1 MPFTP
6 PPSEKIQ
13 EEAAGWIA
21 RLHADDRTATDEAQ
35 FKVWMAA
42 NPDHATAFEVMD
54 RGWAVLAKMP
64 PRAESRAFHP
74 SRRQLIAAGLVGGVA
89 VTASFFALQPAAA
102 QTYETAVGEQRHV
115 SLKDGSKIFLNAN
128 TKLTV
133 LLTDT
138 ERTVNL
144 IYGRANFDVTAD
156 EKRPFVVSVGDRKV
170 VADGSRFDVGRGDN
184 DVQVV
189 VMRGNAHFQSET
201 PAPSFKK
208 TALSAGDRLLSSGSL
223 VRTDRPPIAPLV
235 AWQTR
240 TAIFDDTLLSEAVR
254 EMNLYSQTKLEI
266 ADARASHLHVS
277 GIYRVGDN
285 VAFAHSIAK
294 FMPVQ
299 VSQQRDRVILRSSSS
314 NG

>member
-1 MPFTP
+1 MPFIP

-13 EEAAGWIA
+13 EEAAEWIA
-21 RLHADDRTATDEAQ
+21 RLHADDRTAMDEAQ
-35 FKVWMAA
+35 FKTWIAA
-42 NPDHATAFEVMD
+42 NPDHAMAFEVMD
-54 RGWAVLAKMP
+54 RGWAMLAKMP
-64 PRAESRAFHP
+64 SRAERRAFHP
-74 SRRQLIAAGLVGGVA
+74 SRRQLIAASLVGGVA

-102 QTYETAVGEQRHV
+102 QTYETTVGEQKHV
-115 SLKDGSKIFLNAN
+115 SLKDGSNLFLNAN

-144 IYGRANFDVTAD
+144 IYGRANFDIATD
-156 EKRPFVVSVGDRKV
+156 EKRPFVVSVGDRRV
-170 VADGSRFDVGRGDN
+170 VTGGSRFDVGRGDS

-189 VMRGNAHFQSET
+189 VTRGSASFQSET
-201 PAPSFKK
+201 SSPKK
-208 TALSAGDRLLSSGSL
+208 TTLNTGDRLLSSGSL

-266 ADARASHLHVS
+266 ADARTSHLHVS

-294 FMPVQ
+294 FMPVL
-299 VSQQRDRVILRSSSS
+299 VSQQRDRVILRSFSS